1 MFKEETAELLT
12 VGNRIGK
19 LEAELD
25 LLKQKI
31 NKNETEDSINIICFS
46 GEWDKLFASLSIAN
60 GALALGREVHLFFT
74 FWAISALQ
82 NENKKDSSNKSFLQK
97 TISRFLPCGYAKA
110 RLSRFNMLGL
120 GKLCIKKIM
129 KQTGID
135 NIDTLYNDV
144 VELGAHIH
152 VCETSAQLFGIDC
165 KELKGSEIIDRCGV
179 TTLLS
184 NSLKGKITLF
194 I

>member
-1 MFKEETAELLT
+1 MFKEEIKEITSVDTRISELEK
-12 VGNRIGK
+12 K
-19 LEAELD
+19 LG
-25 LLKQKI
+25 LLQQKI
-31 NKNETEDSINIICFS
+31 EKKENEDSINIICFS

-60 GALALGREVHLFFT
+60 GALALNKEVHLFFT

-82 NENKKDSSNKSFLQK
+82 SEDKKNRLNKSFLQ
-97 TISRFLPCGYAKA
+97 RMVNGMLPCGAVNA
-110 RLSRFNMLGL
+110 RLSKLNFFGL
-120 GKLCIKKIM
+120 GKLCIKRLM
-129 KQTGID
+129 KQKNID
-135 NIDTLYNDV
+135 NIDVLYNTV
-144 VELGAHIH
+144 LEMGAHIH

-165 KELKGSEIIDRCGV
+165 QELKGNESIDRCGV